1 MFNKNRNLHKEKNFK
16 NGIVSEA
23 IVSKKVVSGQK
34 FIIGIFLAAATVFS
48 AAAPALADFNPNL
61 LVSDTAFSDT
71 QTFSGAAG
79 IQQFLA
85 TKGSVLANTDPTFL
99 QMLRE
104 PQINLLKSAIGDPE
118 PNLDHLRSAA
128 QLIWDAS
135 QMTGINPQVILV
147 TLEKEQSLIDGS
159 YSSTSRE
166 QTALDHAMGFS
177 CPDSTGC
184 SSQFG
189 GFYFQLF
196 GTIDAQ
202 GNKYLGAPA
211 SLMRSFSTPNG
222 RGPMIDINNST
233 LGSPLVSV
241 SHVGDTI
248 ILGNTQGQPYNAPAT
263 QSVTLGDSATAALY
277 RYTPHV
283 YNGNYNFW
291 KFFSTWFKYP
301 NGSLVQIS
309 GSSNIYIVSNGA
321 MSLFPQFVQES
332 RGIDAK
338 TATIMQ
344 ISQSDFSS
352 YTQGP
357 VYSPPDNTV
366 ITVQGDPANT
376 YYVFENGQRHPAS
389 AFVLSQRKLDPQAA
403 FSVNPTDAGL
413 FPLGSQLTPA
423 DGTLIQAQGSPT
435 VYVVENGEIYA
446 LTGFT
451 FGQYGY
457 LFKNVVQLPASEVN
471 SYQNG
476 GFQLPKDGTLL
487 KFAGN
492 NTVYLLK
499 DQLLDPISGTIFNLN
514 GYSFKNV
521 VTLSAG
527 EVANATPGMFLP
539 PPDGTYFFIQETGN
553 YYYYSNTTKHSIS
566 AYVLK
571 QRNVKKLAVQ
581 LSLEEGIDINDGN
594 PLPPKDGTLIQGD
607 ASQAIYVITS
617 GQPVALDYATWVKTY
632 KKAKPAVLPQAEV
645 DSYTTAAAVTQSQQ

>member
-1 MFNKNRNLHKEKNFK
+1 MSDKNKYFK
-16 NGIVSEA
+16 SQQI
-23 IVSKKVVSGQK
+23 IQK
-34 FIIGIFLAAATVFS
+34 TSFTQKAAVGTFFAFAAFFIAV
-48 AAAPALADFNPNL
+48 APALADFNPNL

-85 TKGSVLANTDPTFL
+85 TKGSVLANTDPAFL

-118 PNLDHLRSAA
+118 PNLDHLRTAA

-159 YSSTSRE
+159 FSSTSKE

-211 SLMRSFSTPNG
+211 SLMRSFNTPNG
-222 RGPMIDINNST
+222 RGPMVDASGST
-233 LGSPLVSV
+233 LGSPLITV

-248 ILGNTQGQPYNAPAT
+248 LIGNTQGPPNNAPAT

-301 NGSLVQIS
+301 NGTLVEVS

-357 VYSPPDNTV
+357 IYAPPDNTV
-366 ITVQGDPANT
+366 ITIQGDPSNT
-376 YYVFENGQRHPAS
+376 YYVFENGVRHPAS
-389 AFVLSQRKLDPQAA
+389 TFVLSQRKLDPQAA
-403 FSVNPTDAGL
+403 FTVNPTDAAL
-413 FPLGSQLTPA
+413 FSLGSQLTPA
-423 DGTLIQAQGSPT
+423 DGTLIQAQGSQT
-435 VYVVENGEIYA
+435 IYVVQNGEIYA
-446 LTGFT
+446 LTAFT
-451 FGQYGY
+451 FSQYGY
-457 LFKNVVQLPASEVN
+457 SFKNVVSLPASEVS

-476 GFQLPKDGTLL
+476 GFMLPKDGTLL

-499 DQLLDPISGTIFNLN
+499 DQLLDPLSGTVFNLN
-514 GYSFKNV
+514 HYSFKNV
-521 VTLSAG
+521 VTLTSN
-527 EVANATPGMFLP
+527 EVANATPGTFVP
-539 PPDGTYFFIQETGN
+539 PPDGTYFFIQETGS
-553 YYYYSNTTKHSIS
+553 YYYYSNATKHTIS
-566 AYVLK
+566 AFVLQ
-571 QRNVKKLAVQ
+571 QRKVKNVAVQ
-581 LSLEEGIDINDGN
+581 LSLEEGIDINTGD
-594 PLPPKDGTLIQGD
+594 PLPPKDGTLIEGN
-607 ASQAIYVITS
+607 ASQAIYAMVK
-617 GQPVALDYATWVKTY
+617 GQPLALDYTTWVKTY
-632 KKAKPAVLPQAEV
+632 KKAKPVVLPQAEV